1 MGSWA
6 EKVSRLKYWLAASAL
21 GLMAGPALAATC
33 SPSEVLL
40 RWPGGSARF
49 SVELADDAEER
60 AQGLMFRE
68 KMARE
73 AGMLFVYPRPQ
84 FAAFWMKN
92 TLIPLDMLFIDER
105 GRVKSIHADAIPG
118 DETLIPGG
126 NGVLAVL
133 EINGGLAEA
142 LGIKVGAEMRHPIF
156 GETAHWPC

>member
-6 EKVSRLKYWLAASAL
+6 EKVSRLKIWVAAGAL
-21 GLMAGPALAATC
+21 GLMAGPLMAATC
-33 SPSEVLL
+33 SPSEVHL
-40 RWPGGSARF
+40 RWQGGAARF

-60 AQGLMFRE
+60 VQGLMFRE
-68 KMARE
+68 KMARG

-105 GRVKSIHADAIPG
+105 GRVKAIHANAIPG

-133 EINGGLAEA
+133 EINGGLAKA
-142 LGIKVGAEMRHPIF
+142 LGIGVGAEMRHPIF
-156 GETAHWPC
+156 GEAAHWPC